1 MISLSSSSLVASSNH
16 FCNCGLRAEIRTCWN
31 DEMMAQRF
39 YCCGSPIANS
49 CYYFKW
55 IDDEPL
61 EDDAIITRLNDE
73 RLHLQDTLHACETR
87 VQELEN
93 AIILERS
100 RKMHKALTS
109 VVGLLRLMI
118 ALVVAFLAI

>member
-16 FCNCGLRAEIRTCWN
+16 LCNCGLRAEIRTCWN

-39 YCCGSPIANS
+39 YCCGSQNANS

-55 IDDEPL
+55 LDDEPL

-73 RLHLQDTLHACETR
+73 RLHLQDTLHAYETR

-109 VVGLLRLMI
+109 VVGLVCLMI
-118 ALVVAFLAI
+118 ALFVAFLVI